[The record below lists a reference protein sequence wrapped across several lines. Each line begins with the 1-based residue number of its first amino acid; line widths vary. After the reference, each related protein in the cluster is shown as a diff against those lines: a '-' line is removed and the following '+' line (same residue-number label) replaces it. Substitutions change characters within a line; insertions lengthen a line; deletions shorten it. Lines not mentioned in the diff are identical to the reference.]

1 MRDEEKVTYTA
12 EDREEVIANDDN
24 SGAIIAEGEGYYP
37 FYGVNWFYIT
47 DKDIEQLKA
56 GKMFYTSDGE
66 YAYCL
71 VYKEEN
77 EN

>member
-12 EDREEVIANDDN
+12 EIRDEAISNEDN
-24 SGAIIAEGEGYYP
+24 GGTIIAEGEDYYP

-47 DKDIEQLKA
+47 DKDIEQLKV